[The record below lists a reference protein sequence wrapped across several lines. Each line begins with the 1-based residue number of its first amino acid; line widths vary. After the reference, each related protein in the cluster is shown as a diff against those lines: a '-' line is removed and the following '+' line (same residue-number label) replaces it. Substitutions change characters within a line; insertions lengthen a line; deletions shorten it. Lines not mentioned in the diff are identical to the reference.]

1 MAKKKKIKDI
11 QIKDINI
18 RLRFVIIS
26 IMIILAILIF
36 LNFLTP
42 SSVPE
47 NQDNQFNNILDQQ
60 EQQGTENSL
69 EENFFSIK
77 NSTRIKMSIPAVNE
91 QGQGVNTILIVE
103 ATPGTGRTLT
113 DIDNLLFWADT
124 QHSIRKARR
133 VAENITGEKMEDYDI
148 IYSIEADASVIGGP
162 SAGAALTIATIAA
175 LQDKKPNT
183 DVMITG
189 IINHDGTIGPVSEIL
204 EKAKAAKQQGTE
216 IMLVPLLQ
224 SRDVVYITKE
234 HCEVFGN
241 NKICTKETKPKKVSI
256 EEEVDIKVIEV
267 ETIQK
272 TIGYFFNQTKN
283 Y

>member
-1 MAKKKKIKDI
+1 MAKNKRIKDL
-11 QIKDINI
+11 QIKDINV

-26 IMIILAILIF
+26 ILIIFAILII

-42 SSVPE
+42 RNVPE
-47 NQDNQFNNILDQQ
+47 NQDNQIDSIFNQEQ
-60 EQQGTENSL
+60 EQQSNTFK
-69 EENFFSIK
+69 ENFFSIK
-77 NSTRIKMSIPAVNE
+77 NSTKVKMAIPAVNE
-91 QGQGVNTILIVE
+91 QGQGVNTLLIVE

-124 QHSIRKARR
+124 QHSIRIARR
-133 VAENITGEKMEDYDI
+133 VAENITEKKMEDYDI

-175 LQDKKPNT
+175 LQDKKPNS

-216 IMLVPLLQ
+216 IFLVPLLQ
-224 SRDVVYITKE
+224 SRDVVYITSE

-241 NKICTKETKPKKVSI
+241 NKICTKETKPRKVSI
-256 EEEVDIKVIEV
+256 QQEVGIKVIEV
-267 ETIQK
+267 ETIQEATK
-272 TIGYFFNQTKN
+272 YFFNKTTDC
-283 Y
+283 